1 MSKHT
6 PGKWFLNTNLT
17 QILNED
23 GHTIANVSPMGAR
36 TAEERDANARI
47 LHAAPEMYEA
57 LRAIAMCGFKRE
69 DGETWCKCSPNDYD
83 LERAHALLAKIDATN
98 SPEQGKGG

>member
-1 MSKHT
+1 MS
-6 PGKWFLNTNLT
+6 GKWRFINHDNKHFGIQFGDEGGFMLHPDIPDAQKKVVLM
-17 QILNED
+17 
-23 GHTIANVSPMGAR
+23 HT
-36 TAEERDANARI
+36 
-47 LHAAPEMYEA
+47 APEMYEA

>member
-47 LHAAPEMYEA
+47 LHAAPELLEA
-57 LRAIAMCGFKRE
+57 LKDAIETAEFEKHPFRPWHKKAKDVIARIQG
-69 DGETWCKCSPNDYD
+69 GE
-83 LERAHALLAKIDATN
+83 
-98 SPEQGKGG
+98 

>member
-1 MSKHT
+1 MSEHT
-6 PGKWFLNTNLT
+6 AGKWFLNTNLT

-47 LHAAPEMYEA
+47 LHAAPELLEA
-57 LRAIAMCGFKRE
+57 LKE
-69 DGETWCKCSPNDYD
+69 VVEQLETYEPGTEEAKDA
-83 LERAHALLAKIDATN
+83 LALLARI
-98 SPEQGKGG
+98 EGGE

>member
-6 PGKWFLNTNLT
+6 AGKWFLNTNLT

-36 TAEERDANARI
+36 TAEDRDANARI
-47 LHAAPEMYEA
+47 LHAAPELLEA
-57 LRAIAMCGFKRE
+57 LKDAIETAEFEKHPFRPWHKKAKDVIARIQG
-69 DGETWCKCSPNDYD
+69 GE
-83 LERAHALLAKIDATN
+83 
-98 SPEQGKGG
+98 

>member
-1 MSKHT
+1 MSEHT
-6 PGKWFLNTNLT
+6 AGKWFLNTNLT

-47 LHAAPEMYEA
+47 LHAAPELLEA
-57 LRAIAMCGFKRE
+57 LKDAIETAEFEKHPFRPWHKKAKDVIARIQG
-69 DGETWCKCSPNDYD
+69 GE
-83 LERAHALLAKIDATN
+83 
-98 SPEQGKGG
+98 

>member
-1 MSKHT
+1 MGKHT

-23 GHTIANVSPMGAR
+23 GHTIANISPMGAK

-57 LRAIAMCGFKRE
+57 LKQMAYCASHQCGFGCNVE
-69 DGETWCKCSPNDYD
+69 KCPKP
-83 LERAHALLAKIDATN
+83 LKIQALLARI
-98 SPEQGKGG
+98 EGGE